1 MYCEDGENEMII
13 EGKELETLK
22 KFALGF
28 GIDGEPVNIEQNQS
42 GHINSTYIV
51 STDKGARYVLQ
62 RVNTAVFKNPDELM
76 SNIAG
81 VTDFI
86 RKKLEAEGKDSK
98 RGTLLFHRFE
108 DGKYYF
114 ADKTGNAWRLYDYID
129 GARTYMKAEREGLFY
144 NCAKAFGEFQNMLSD
159 YPADKLYETIPNFHN
174 TESRL
179 EDFKK
184 AVSEDRAGRAKEVK
198 EEIDFILS
206 RSKLC
211 SYVTSRIENGT
222 LPLRVTH
229 NDTKLS
235 NILIDDETFD
245 GICVID
251 LDTVMPGS
259 VLYDFGD
266 SIRFGACST
275 EEDEPDTSKVYIKL
289 ELFDEFTRGFLDGL
303 ASSLTKEEIS
313 ALPYGALIITL
324 ETGMRF
330 LGDYLNGDVYFAV
343 HRDGHNLD
351 RARVQLAMVADMEKH
366 FDEMKEIVKKYA
378 N

>member
-1 MYCEDGENEMII
+1 MFI
-13 EGKELETLK
+13 EGKEFEALK
-22 KFALGF
+22 KRALCF
-28 GIDGEPVNIEQNQS
+28 GTDGEPVSVEQNQS

-51 STDKGARYVLQ
+51 TTDKGAKYVLQ
-62 RVNTAVFKNPDELM
+62 KINTSIFKNLDELM

-86 RKKLEAEGKDSK
+86 RKKLGAAGKDSS
-98 RGTLLFHRFE
+98 RGTLYFHRCD
-108 DGKYYF
+108 DGKYY
-114 ADKTGNAWRLYDYID
+114 KTDSDGNAWRLYDYVG
-129 GARTYMKAEREGLFY
+129 GARTYMTVEKEGMFY
-144 NCAKAFGEFQNMLSD
+144 NCAKAFGGFQRMLAD
-159 YPADKLYETIPNFHN
+159 YPAEELYETIPNFHN
-174 TESRL
+174 TVSRL
-179 EDFKK
+179 EDFKR
-184 AVSEDRAGRAKEVK
+184 AVAEDRAGRAKGVA
-198 EEIDFILS
+198 EEIDFILK
-206 RSKLC
+206 RSELC
-211 SYVTSRIENGT
+211 SYITSRIANGT

-235 NILIDDETFD
+235 NILIDDETLE

-251 LDTVMPGS
+251 LDTIMPGS

-275 EEDEPDTSKVYIKL
+275 AEDEPDVSKVYIKL
-289 ELFDEFTRGFLDGL
+289 ELFEEFTKGFLDGL
-303 ASSLTKEEIS
+303 EGSLTSEEIY
-313 ALPYGALIITL
+313 ALPYGALVITL

-343 HRDGHNLD
+343 HREGHNLD

-366 FDEMKEIVKKYA
+366 INEMEEIVKKYA